1 MSAKR
6 GGLGT
11 NLDSL
16 IPTSLTVG
24 DTEVAQQNEV
34 PISSISPNPRQ
45 PRTVFDEDALNEL
58 IASIKEIG
66 ILQPPVVRKVSEGRY
81 ELIMGERRLRA
92 AKAAG
97 LTTIPVIIRQTPD
110 NELLREAL
118 IENIHRSQ
126 LNPLE
131 EAAAYAGLLTDF
143 GCTHDELATKLGR
156 SRPLISNMLRLL
168 NLPPTVQRKVAAGV
182 ISAGHARALLGLSD
196 EKEIEKLAN
205 RIVAEGLSVRAT
217 EEIVAI
223 AGPAKKSSK
232 KKAKVGIS
240 GATKS
245 RLKQHQ
251 REGWET
257 YKQLTLDTGQQAYV
271 IEQGVFEW
279 LEETF
284 GLTPFLSK
292 QSMPQGGFTETVDA
306 SEIDLPTI
314 WAKVEELSKVQR

>member
-143 GCTHDELATKLGR
+143 GCTHDELAMKLGR
-156 SRPLISNMLRLL
+156 SRPLISNTLRLL

-223 AGPAKKSSK
+223 AGPAKKSA
-232 KKAKVGIS
+232 KAKTKVGIS
-240 GATKS
+240 GTALAS
-245 RLKQHQ
+245 AELLSD
-251 REGWET
+251 
-257 YKQLTLDTGQQAYV
+257 YLDTRV
-271 IEQGVFEW
+271 TIEQGKGKGKITIEFAGSED
-279 LEETF
+279 L
-284 GLTPFLSK
+284 
-292 QSMPQGGFTETVDA
+292 QRIVDLI
-306 SEIDLPTI
+306 EG
-314 WAKVEELSKVQR
+314 

>member
-223 AGPAKKSSK
+223 AGPAKKSA
-232 KKAKVGIS
+232 KAKTKVGIS
-240 GATKS
+240 GTALAS
-245 RLKQHQ
+245 AELLSD
-251 REGWET
+251 
-257 YKQLTLDTGQQAYV
+257 YLDTRV
-271 IEQGVFEW
+271 SIEQGKVKGKITIEFAGSED
-279 LEETF
+279 L
-284 GLTPFLSK
+284 
-292 QSMPQGGFTETVDA
+292 QRIVDLI
-306 SEIDLPTI
+306 EG
-314 WAKVEELSKVQR
+314 